1 MKHYLTLLLLCCLW
15 ANAAFA
21 QKARDLKQAGH
32 FIKLANTLRALDKP
46 QDAINLLERA
56 LPTVRGKDTYL
67 EAVTCELLGMAYN
80 EQGNAINADYYLNVA
95 LSRYKKLNYV
105 ASAWAVNELSRD
117 MAGKNLYAGIQ
128 FGSSDVKLAIFKTKY
143 ESDFYEKDIKSKVE
157 VPNNVT
163 LFADASKSFRA
174 ERDALRICL
183 DSIRRYNIPNERIF
197 IVFSSDMKEGFVRSP
212 ENKRRLYEQLS
223 RALPN
228 GMLRIDTTLTPDR
241 EAELFTIGAIP
252 RKVWPTTS
260 SLNIGNTATL
270 GGYFDDGAN
279 RSFHSIDVPVGLNTL
294 VSQIDAKR
302 SSNLDAF
309 KREAPRVIKAIAD
322 SALTSRFRS
331 VGPGLQQRKT
341 VGLGGDIAL
350 AIVTYLHPE
359 RAGITAVPITKE
371 DIDRFKHLVMDDYR
385 ALTRPDLGGIDDPA
399 VRTKAEEDVRTLQSG
414 LNEKQLIAGVLWLE
428 TLMNAYSTKAAPKRF
443 VFVRNADIGWVTGKF
458 LETINYEYESTIA
471 KGAIY
476 TR

>member
-1 MKHYLTLLLLCCLW
+1 MKQYLTLLLLFSFW
-15 ANAAFA
+15 THSVFA
-21 QKARDLKQAGH
+21 QKARDLAQAGH

-56 LPTVRGKDTYL
+56 LPTVRGKDVYL
-67 EAVTCELLGMAYN
+67 EAVTCELLGLAYN
-80 EQGNAINADYYLNVA
+80 EQGNSINADYYLKVA

-117 MAGKNLYAGIQ
+117 IAGKNLYAGIQ

-163 LFADASKSFRA
+163 LFADASKAFRA
-174 ERDALRICL
+174 ERDALRVCL

-197 IVFSSDMKEGFVRSP
+197 IVFSSDIKEGFARSP

-228 GMLRIDTTLTPDR
+228 GMLRIDTTLTSER

-260 SLNIGNTATL
+260 SLNIGSTATL
-270 GGYFDDGAN
+270 GGYFDDGVN
-279 RSFHSIDVPVGLNTL
+279 RTFHPIDIPVGLNTL
-294 VSQIDAKR
+294 VSQIESKR
-302 SSNLDAF
+302 SANLDVY

-322 SALTSRFRS
+322 SALAPRLKAS
-331 VGPGLQQRKT
+331 GLQQRKT

-371 DIDRFKHLVMDDYR
+371 DIDQFKRQMMDDYR
-385 ALTRPDLGGIDDPA
+385 ALTHPDLGAIDDPA
-399 VRTKAEEDVRTLQSG
+399 VRDKVNEDLRVIQNQV
-414 LNEKQLIAGVLWLE
+414 NEKQLIAGVLWLE
-428 TLMNAYSTKAAPKRF
+428 SLMNAYSTKSAPKRF